1 MQMKKGPQYG
11 KNQWKVWLLTTA
23 VWLGIIAGLGA
34 VVFVG
39 KTKVLPQVRIL
50 MGKEETEEE
59 TEPEE
64 TVRESESKETEPKET
79 EPLPEF
85 RLVDSDAADLSGYE
99 KVGVMLAES
108 GSESIV
114 GYAYST
120 DKVLDGDRAT
130 FWMTDGLTGND
141 GVRNVLRF
149 TLSGRYK
156 IHYITFCLGNW
167 SSESE
172 FGSHHRPKGLNI
184 SAGGY
189 DENIIFPDEMKEFT
203 VEISNPA
210 ITKYLN
216 VRINS
221 IYEGGGNT
229 CISEIGIYGEK
240 VPDSE

>member
-1 MQMKKGPQYG
+1 MKKGNRYG
-11 KNQWKVWLLTTA
+11 KNQWKIRLLTLA
-23 VWLGIIAGLGA
+23 VWLGILAGAGA
-34 VVFVG
+34 AIVVG
-39 KTKVLPQVRIL
+39 KTQVLPQVRIL
-50 MGKEETEEE
+50 MGESETEEETQEETTEEPAYTE

-64 TVRESESKETEPKET
+64 TD
-79 EPLPEF
+79 PLPEF
-85 RLVDSDAADLSGYE
+85 RLVDADAVDLSGYE
-99 KVGVMLAES
+99 RVGVMLAES

-120 DKVLDGDRAT
+120 DKVLDGDTGT

-141 GVRNVLRF
+141 GIRNVLRC
-149 TLSGRYK
+149 TLAGRYK
-156 IHYITFCLGNW
+156 IHYVTFCLGNW

-172 FGSHHRPKGLNI
+172 FYSHHRPKGLQI

-189 DENIIFPDEMKEFT
+189 DENIIFPDEMKEFV
-203 VEISNPA
+203 VEISDPA
-210 ITKYLN
+210 VTKYLN